1 MNITTEAAIRAVLAA
16 DGSFDDSTIE
26 TAVKIMRGVDTG
38 TGTGD
43 EKPEQVLRFAEAV
56 RLLGVSRR
64 TVTNYVSR
72 GLLDLV
78 YGCGKRAA
86 LGISMSSYNRFIH
99 SRTED
104 HTARIAERKRR
115 AEAIATERARR
126 CSANRERK
134 IRRIRKMIAAA
145 HPETKMQLCKALK
158 AILDSTPEYSV
169 SLACHAVGLPRSSY
183 HMYCA
188 RQHEPWAA
196 QRNKES
202 VALEI
207 IKANYPDATVRINL
221 SEAHGLVKD
230 HGIPITMETVA
241 KLLDANGYIRKR
253 KGMTNEQ

>member
-1 MNITTEAAIRAVLAA
+1 
-16 DGSFDDSTIE
+16 
-26 TAVKIMRGVDTG
+26 
-38 TGTGD
+38 
-43 EKPEQVLRFAEAV
+43 
-56 RLLGVSRR
+56 
-64 TVTNYVSR
+64 
-72 GLLDLV
+72 
-78 YGCGKRAA
+78 
-86 LGISMSSYNRFIH
+86 
-99 SRTED
+99 
-104 HTARIAERKRR
+104 
-115 AEAIATERARR
+115 
-126 CSANRERK
+126 
-134 IRRIRKMIAAA
+134 
-145 HPETKMQLCKALK
+145 MQLCKALK
-158 AILDSTPEYSV
+158 AILDSAPEYSV

-241 KLLDANGYIRKR
+241 RLLDANGYIRKR